1 MKKIAKWA
9 VMGMA
14 AVVASAITPAQA
26 VDYYDPSDGTV
37 KASPNA
43 TTLTTQTTLSGGWYV
58 VPAGTT
64 TIADRITVSN
74 NVNLVLCDGATLNAN
89 SGITVAGGNSL
100 TIWGQGGE
108 HAVSGTSATTRGTGA
123 LNAQTPA
130 SGDYHQTAAIGGEAS
145 GTSTGD
151 IVINGG
157 VIVARGSWGSGIGR
171 GNVAGGAVGSVT
183 INEGHV
189 TASGNRGSAGIGS
202 GAYADSCPVTI
213 SGGYVVAT
221 GGV

>member
-9 VMGMA
+9 IMGMA

-74 NVNLVLCDGATLNAN
+74 SVNLILSDGATLNAN

-108 HAVSGTSATTRGTGA
+108 HVVSGTSVKTRGTGA
-123 LNAQTPA
+123 LNAQTPGYDA
-130 SGDYHQTAAIGGEAS
+130 SASIDYHQTAAIGGEEIKVS
-145 GTSTGD
+145 SRGFRQ
-151 IVINGG
+151 IVRETPAIT
-157 VIVARGSWGSGIGR
+157 
-171 GNVAGGAVGSVT
+171 VAGGLIVG
-183 INEGHV
+183 IM
-189 TASGNRGSAGIGS
+189 IGLILYYRRRRRS
-202 GAYADSCPVTI
+202 ENTEE
-213 SGGYVVAT
+213 
-221 GGV
+221 